1 MKSAEE
7 ILPAK
12 RFKAIVIPALAI
24 AVAGACAWVY
34 QIVVGMDATGMSD
47 ANPWGLYLMSFM
59 FTVGIAV
66 GALAVAAVPRLWG
79 ASAFG
84 GLSKLGAWV
93 AVCAAILSIGLVTID
108 LGGPSRVWELFVYS
122 NFASPLMWDIFVLP
136 IFLIVAVLYLVTL
149 IRAESGKASERS
161 VKIVSV
167 IALVAAIALCVVDAW
182 IFGLLP
188 GRPLW
193 NTALLVPWF
202 AVSAVVSGLA
212 VMMML
217 VFLLRKFDAL
227 ALPADALSRMG
238 RVLAVAILADLLCLL
253 ADAMVGSYGIGL
265 HADAMNVLFSGALAP
280 VFWIEVGAAVIAV
293 VLLVARSKDAPSIAI
308 AAGLALVSV
317 FCKRIQF
324 MISGFLDMQAPY
336 PGIETAGFVGTAPL
350 ATPMY
355 VPSFVELG
363 VTVAVLS
370 LGVALVVIGLRKL
383 PLFVR

>member
-1 MKSAEE
+1 MKSVEDV
-7 ILPAK
+7 LPAR

-24 AVAGACAWVY
+24 AVVGVCAWVY

-66 GALAVAAVPRLWG
+66 GALAVATVPRLWG
-79 ASAFG
+79 SSAFA

-93 AVCAAILSIGLVTID
+93 AVCASILSIGLVTID
-108 LGGPSRVWELFVYS
+108 LGGPLRVWELFVYS

-136 IFLIVAVLYLVTL
+136 VFLIVAVLYLVTL
-149 IRAESGKASERS
+149 VRAEAGKASSRS
-161 VKIVSV
+161 VKIVAGV
-167 IALVAAIALCVVDAW
+167 ALVAAIALCVVDAW

-188 GRPLW
+188 GRALW

-212 VMMML
+212 VMMVL
-217 VFLLRKFDAL
+217 VFLLKGSDAL
-227 ALPADALSRMG
+227 ALPADALNRMG
-238 RVLAVAILADLLCLL
+238 RVLAVALLADLLCLL
-253 ADAMVGSYGIGL
+253 GDVMVGSYGIGL

-280 VFWIEVGAAVIAV
+280 VFWIEVAAAVIAI
-293 VLLVARSKDAPSIAI
+293 VLLLARKAPCAI
-308 AAGLALVSV
+308 AAAALLALVSV
-317 FCKRIQF
+317 FCKRVQF

-336 PGIETAGFVGTAPL
+336 PGIETAGFVNTIPL

>member
-1 MKSAEE
+1 MKSVEDV
-7 ILPAK
+7 LPAQ

-24 AVAGACAWVY
+24 AVVGVCAWVY

-66 GALAVAAVPRLWG
+66 GALAVATVPRLWG
-79 ASAFG
+79 SLAFA

-93 AVCAAILSIGLVTID
+93 AVCASILSIGLVTID
-108 LGGPSRVWELFVYS
+108 LGGPLRVWELFVYS

-136 IFLIVAVLYLVTL
+136 VFLIVAVLYLVTL
-149 IRAESGKASERS
+149 VRAEAGKASSRS
-161 VKIVSV
+161 VKIVAGV
-167 IALVAAIALCVVDAW
+167 ALVAAIALCVVDAW

-188 GRPLW
+188 GRALW

-212 VMMML
+212 VIMVL
-217 VFLLRKFDAL
+217 VFLLKGSDAF
-227 ALPADALSRMG
+227 ALPADALNRMG
-238 RVLAVAILADLLCLL
+238 RVLVVALLADLLCLL
-253 ADAMVGSYGIGL
+253 GDVMVGSYGIGL

-280 VFWIEVGAAVIAV
+280 VFWIEVAAAVIAI
-293 VLLVARSKDAPSIAI
+293 VLLLARKAPCAI
-308 AAGLALVSV
+308 AAAALLALVSV
-317 FCKRIQF
+317 FCKRVQF

-336 PGIETAGFVGTAPL
+336 PGIETAGFVNTIPL